1 MTSNPI
7 TQEHRGLAKVHSI
20 CAEMESIWRPTVS
33 NDLGVDGQIELL
45 EEGTSISSGVIL
57 AVQVKSGPSYFAHP
71 VENGFNYYPAS
82 KHRKYWARINL
93 PVILILHNPDS
104 NFTIYANIK
113 PQLKNGGP
121 IFLDSN
127 SIFRPE
133 ARIDLIKCAKAKYI
147 QFDPDQLLQEFKSIT
162 YHADNGSIISG
173 VDFLLSA
180 IDPAQTYFEIK
191 MVRVIQL
198 LDLVNNEIGST
209 THSETYDYIHRC
221 IIKIVSSSLTEPFF
235 SEFEKIWYDL
245 EMVPDIAAPLTNQ
258 GKITIKHLWQNLDK
272 YISFESFS
280 HLGVDNCLELATII
294 STTSQDESDRLERS
308 DKLGEI
314 PR

>member
-1 MTSNPI
+1 MTSNSI

-45 EEGTSISSGVIL
+45 EERTSISTGIIL

-82 KHRKYWARINL
+82 KHRKYWRRINL

-104 NFTIYANIK
+104 NLTIYANVK
-113 PQLKNGGP
+113 PQLENGGP

-127 SIFRPE
+127 SFFIPE
-133 ARIDLIKCAKAKYI
+133 ARKDLIECANFSYI
-147 QFDPDQLLQEFKSIT
+147 LFDPEQLLQEFSSIK
-162 YHADNGSIISG
+162 YLADSGNLISG
-173 VDFLLSA
+173 IDFLLSA
-180 IDPAQTYFEIK
+180 IDPTQTYFEIK

-209 THSETYDYIHRC
+209 AHSETILFID
-221 IIKIVSSSLTEPFF
+221 VSLKSYP
-235 SEFEKIWYDL
+235 
-245 EMVPDIAAPLTNQ
+245 V
-258 GKITIKHLWQNLDK
+258 
-272 YISFESFS
+272 
-280 HLGVDNCLELATII
+280 V
-294 STTSQDESDRLERS
+294 
-308 DKLGEI
+308 
-314 PR
+314 